1 MTAHGTMEIDRVVE
15 SKAISQKP
23 QADDMVMMIERVVR
37 DSSVDISRLERLI
50 DLKRSIDVDAKRDA
64 FAAAM
69 SRLQAK
75 LPQIEKTGR
84 IMERD
89 GKGVRSTFAKLETL
103 DAQIRPYLAEEG
115 FAFSYDTAP
124 GPQGDIR
131 VIGKL
136 SHMAGHFE
144 LKQIDM
150 PIDDGGAKSKVQS
163 RGSTLSYGIRQLL
176 RMHLNLVMKE
186 EDDDGTGEWNKA
198 ISEDQARTI
207 QDLVEETGSDKDRF
221 LKHFAINELREL
233 RARQYDSA
241 VTMLEA
247 KRRK

>member
-1 MTAHGTMEIDRVVE
+1 MTAHGTMEIDRAVE

-84 IMERD
+84 IMEKS
-89 GKGVRSTFAKLETL
+89 GVGVRSTFAKLETL

-124 GPQGDIR
+124 ASNGEIR
-131 VIGKL
+131 IIGKL
-136 SHMAGHFE
+136 SHSQGHFE
-144 LKQIDM
+144 CKQIDM
-150 PIDDGGAKSKVQS
+150 PIADGAMSKNQQ
-163 RGSTLSYGIRQLL
+163 RGSTLTYGIRQLL
-176 RMHLNLVMKE
+176 KMHLNLVMKE

-198 ISEDQARTI
+198 ISEDQALTI
-207 QDLVEETGSDKDRF
+207 QDLVEETGADKDRF
-221 LKHFAINELREL
+221 LKHFAISELREL